1 MRFAD
6 IPGHEDVKARLRQMA
21 DTDRIPNALLLE
33 GPEGTGKFA
42 LARAFAQYVHCQNR
56 TPEGDSCGCCPSCL
70 RHQNFNSLETIYSFP
85 VIKKNSSSVAVSD
98 DWVKDFREFLR
109 ANPFMGFEL
118 WNEAMEEGKQPQFY
132 VDEAK
137 ELIRR
142 LAFKGRSDSYKMVL
156 MWLPERMNEPMANR
170 LLKLIEEPFDDT
182 RFVLVSNNSRMILP
196 TIYSRTQRINVK
208 AYDDETV
215 AEILQSRGVDAQTA
229 FEASRISEGNVIRAT
244 AIAGLDSE
252 RRQFLALFADLMR
265 KAYARQVKDLR
276 DWAKDVG
283 ELNREV
289 KLRFIDYCC
298 RLIRE
303 SFLMHLAMDSIL
315 TLTAEERNF
324 VSRFFPFINEK
335 NVIDIVDAFDK
346 TRIYIAANGNS
357 RIVLFDLALK
367 VIMLIRR
374 K

>member
-1 MRFAD
+1 
-6 IPGHEDVKARLRQMA
+6 
-21 DTDRIPNALLLE
+21 
-33 GPEGTGKFA
+33 
-42 LARAFAQYVHCQNR
+42 
-56 TPEGDSCGCCPSCL
+56 
-70 RHQNFNSLETIYSFP
+70 
-85 VIKKNSSSVAVSD
+85 
-98 DWVKDFREFLR
+98 
-109 ANPFMGFEL
+109 MGFEL